1 MLLAVELLP
10 LWLQADGRRC
20 GFEDMSPAKQA
31 MQLDLPCSAGQCA
44 LEAATASVDS
54 PCPIRHRGERRFMAR
69 VTRLLVWALC
79 LLWSVAAAAQ
89 SSAQAPAAGASVPS
103 LTSLAVQPGVAAPQP
118 PGRIVVMN
126 REIVTL
132 RGSLFGIPAVT
143 RATEGEERIRRAL
156 RRGGEMKV
164 ETTDVLEGV
173 LVRIDG
179 ALMFAVLAEDGEERT
194 LGGARASAASAALM
208 LQRVID
214 ESREARN
221 LRSLLI
227 ASAITLGVGALML
240 GLMWLL
246 RKLRRGLQ
254 AWLTAKTLAN
264 AERLRVGGVELVRRE
279 GLLRFEQWL
288 LNVVF
293 LALALLLVYE
303 WLSVS
308 LAQFPFT
315 RPWGEQLN
323 DFLFGLLG
331 RFALAIVH
339 AIPDLLAA
347 ALIFWLAWALT
358 RMMRG
363 FFAKVGGGQVR
374 LSWLDADV
382 ASITSKLCIAAI
394 WLFALAMAYPYLPG
408 SDTEA
413 FKGLSVLVGL
423 MLSLGASNLVGQLA
437 SGLILT
443 YTHTFR
449 NGEYV
454 RVDEHEGTVTS
465 LGTFTT
471 RIRTGMGEEL
481 TISNSQVLGAVTRN
495 YSRTVKGGGF
505 IVDTTVT
512 IGYDTPWRQVVAML
526 EEAARRTPGVLADPA
541 PRVFQVA
548 LSDFYPE
555 YRLVCQAVP
564 SEPRPRAEIMSL
576 LHANVQDVFNEHGV
590 QIMSPHYLGDP
601 AQAKVVPREQWYAAP
616 AKPPQ
621 P

>member
-1 MLLAVELLP
+1 MLGVSRLPATLHLL
-10 LWLQADGRRC
+10 G
-20 GFEDMSPAKQA
+20 
-31 MQLDLPCSAGQCA
+31 
-44 LEAATASVDS
+44 
-54 PCPIRHRGERRFMAR
+54 
-69 VTRLLVWALC
+69 WALC
-79 LLWSVAAAAQ
+79 LLWGLATSPQAL
-89 SSAQAPAAGASVPS
+89 AQAPGASASVPS
-103 LTSLAVQPGVAAPQP
+103 MTSLAIQAGVAQPQP
-118 PGRIVVMN
+118 PGRVVVMN

-143 RATEGEERIRRAL
+143 RAAETEERIRKVL
-156 RRGGEMKV
+156 RRGGEMTV
-164 ETTDVLEGV
+164 ETTDVAEGV
-173 LVRIDG
+173 LVRING
-179 ALMFAVLAEDGEERT
+179 TLMFAVVPDDSGERT
-194 LGGARASAASAALM
+194 LAGARASAGEAAAM

-214 ESREARN
+214 ESRESRN

-227 ASAITLGVGALML
+227 AALVTVGAGVLML
-240 GLMWLL
+240 VLMWLL
-246 RKLRRGLQ
+246 RKVRRHIE
-254 AWLTAKTLAN
+254 AWLTGKTLAH
-264 AERLRVGGVELVRRE
+264 ADRLRVGGVDVVRRE

-293 LALALLLVYE
+293 WSLSLLLVYE
-303 WLSVS
+303 WLSLS

-315 RPWGEQLN
+315 RPWGEELN
-323 DFLFGLLG
+323 GFLFGLLS
-331 RFALAIVH
+331 RFVLAIAH

-358 RMMRG
+358 RMLRG
-363 FFAKVGGGQVR
+363 FFVKVGAGQVR

-382 ASITSKLCIAAI
+382 ASITSKLCIGAV
-394 WLFALAMAYPYLPG
+394 WLFAIAMAYPYLPG

-413 FKGLSVLVGL
+413 FRGLSVLVGL

-443 YTHTFR
+443 YTRTFH
-449 NGEYV
+449 NGEFV
-454 RVDEHEGTVTS
+454 RIDVHEGTVTN
-465 LGTFTT
+465 LGAFTT

-495 YSRTVKGGGF
+495 YSRAVKGKGF

-512 IGYDTPWRQVVAML
+512 IGYDTPWRQVNAML
-526 EEAARRTPGVLADPA
+526 VEAAQRTPGVLADP
-541 PRVFQVA
+541 PPHVFQVA

-555 YRLVCQAVP
+555 YRLVCQAMP
-564 SEPRPRAEIMSL
+564 DQPRPRAEVINL

-616 AKPPQ
+616 ARPPSQ
-621 P
+621 E